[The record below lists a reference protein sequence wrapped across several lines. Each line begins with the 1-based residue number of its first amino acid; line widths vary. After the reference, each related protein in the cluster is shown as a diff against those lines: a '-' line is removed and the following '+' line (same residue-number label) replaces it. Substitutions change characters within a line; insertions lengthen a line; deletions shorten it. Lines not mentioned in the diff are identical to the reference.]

1 MISEQIEKYCQFIRV
16 IMGRIDAHFE
26 NQKEYIHCKEG
37 CALCCKNGEYPC
49 SELEFEFLKI
59 GFMNLERSVQE
70 TIINKVLLLKSQKE
84 LSKDKKFIYE
94 CPFLINDRC
103 SVYKY
108 RMIICRTF
116 GLPYYED
123 NKDKGE
129 KNVLKVPFC
138 MEQGLNYSDV
148 YDTKTK
154 KLSDELFKK
163 GGYKNEP
170 LAYNLSLE
178 FLMTRFGKEI
188 MELDFGE
195 IKPLI
200 EWL

>member
-1 MISEQIEKYCQFIRV
+1 MNPELFDKYCQFLRV
-16 IMGRIDAHFE
+16 IMGRIDDHFE

-37 CALCCKNGEYPC
+37 CAYCCKNGEYPC

-59 GFMNLERSVQE
+59 GFMTIDKDLQQL
-70 TIINKVLLLKSQKE
+70 IINKVLKLKAEKDNC
-84 LSKDKKFIYE
+84 KDKKFIYE

-103 SVYKY
+103 SIYKY

-123 NKDKGE
+123 NKEKGE
-129 KNVLKVPFC
+129 KNVLKIPFC
-138 MEQGLNYSDV
+138 MYQGLNYSDV
-148 YDTKTK
+148 YDKKTD

-178 FLMTRFGKEI
+178 FLMERFGKEI
-188 MELDFGE
+188 MNLDFGDE
-195 IKPLI
+195 KPLI
-200 EWL
+200 DWL